1 MESVKEHLNY
11 LPDYF
16 GPSKDHRIDLHE
28 IMNFDDLRS
37 FFWFC
42 PVFRILLNCTF
53 FEKRKNRSYPTID
66 HFFPLLSPP
75 PHGNMF
81 EISVR
86 RIFEIPHRSL
96 ELFFA
101 FFWRNFRKD
110 YSRTNRARSRAMAKK
125 KEKFLKNWDIS
136 KTKRAMIIIFL
147 IIKTSDFF
155 WISDK
160 KLCQKNI
167 FSLL

>member
-1 MESVKEHLNY
+1 MLQAQ
-11 LPDYF
+11 F
-16 GPSKDHRIDLHE
+16 RAIRA
-28 IMNFDDLRS
+28 RS
-37 FFWFC
+37 RPKRENQHFTPTAFAKFFQST
-42 PVFRILLNCTF
+42 RF
-53 FEKRKNRSYPTID
+53 FVNI
-66 HFFPLLSPP
+66 HN
-75 PHGNMF
+75 NMF

-96 ELFFA
+96 QLFFA

-110 YSRTNRARSRAMAKK
+110 YSRTNRARSRQNRKK

-160 KLCQKNI
+160 KIVSKKYFLASVESL
-167 FSLL
+167 FSN